1 MRISDWSSDV
11 CSSDL
16 SVVCRA
22 GAPPLHRRASCRLAQ
37 AQGDRVVTR
46 RRYAVAT
53 LLTCALFT
61 VLFAVV
67 AFRPPRPR
75 VPCAATASAPIGLSR
90 LTPLSH
96 PPVGALVA
104 ITPPAH
110 LAPFL
115 SRRPPPSYGAP

>member
-16 SVVCRA
+16 
-22 GAPPLHRRASCRLAQ
+22 
-37 AQGDRVVTR
+37 DRVVTR

-53 LLTCALFT
+53 LLTGALFS

-67 AFRPPRPR
+67 AFRAPRPR
-75 VPCAATASAPIGLSR
+75 FTWNASASAPIGLYR
-90 LTPLSH
+90 LTPMSH

-104 ITPPAH
+104 ITPPAQ
-110 LAPFL
+110 LARFL
-115 SRRPPPSYGAP
+115 DRRRYLPIGEIGRAHV

>member
-53 LLTCALFT
+53 LLTGALFS
-61 VLFAVV
+61 VLFTVV
-67 AFRPPRPR
+67 AFRAPRPR
-75 VPCAATASAPIGLSR
+75 FTWNASASAPNGLYR
-90 LTPLSH
+90 LAPMSP
-96 PPVGALVA
+96 PPVGARVA

-110 LAPFL
+110 PPRFL
-115 SRRPPPSYGAP
+115 YRPRYFP

>member
-53 LLTCALFT
+53 LLTGALFS

-67 AFRPPRPR
+67 AFRAPRPR
-75 VPCAATASAPIGLSR
+75 FTWNASASAPIGLYR
-90 LTPLSH
+90 PTPMSH

-104 ITPPAH
+104 ITPPAQLEIGRAH
-110 LAPFL
+110 V
-115 SRRPPPSYGAP
+115 